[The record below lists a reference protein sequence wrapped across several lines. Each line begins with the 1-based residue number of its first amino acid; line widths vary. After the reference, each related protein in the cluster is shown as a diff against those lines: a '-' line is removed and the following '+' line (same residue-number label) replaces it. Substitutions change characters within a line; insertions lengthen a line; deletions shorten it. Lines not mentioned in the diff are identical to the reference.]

1 MTKLITKE
9 DAILSLNPN
18 AIFTCVGWK
27 IDDCEIEWFDTTP
40 ISKADI
46 KTEQQ
51 RLQDIEDAKS

>member
-1 MTKLITKE
+1 MTKKVISKE

-27 IDDCEIEWFDTTP
+27 IDECEIEWFDTTP

-46 KTEQQ
+46 KAEQE
-51 RLQDIEDAKS
+51 RL